1 MVKAALTLSS
11 GEGATAARLR
21 GEMDFPYIHGRPA
34 FQDASELIERFGE
47 EAVLVAA
54 GRARDSR
61 RAGNVLRFC
70 HWRQIERVI
79 AALDCGEPLGRV
91 H

>member
-1 MVKAALTLSS
+1 
-11 GEGATAARLR
+11 
-21 GEMDFPYIHGRPA
+21 MDFPYIHGHLA
-34 FQDASELIERFGE
+34 LSDASELIDNVGG

-54 GRARDSR
+54 TRARASR
-61 RAGNVLRFC
+61 NAGNVLAFC

-79 AALDCGEPLGRV
+79 AALDCGEPHGRV

>member
-1 MVKAALTLSS
+1 MH
-11 GEGATAARLR
+11 
-21 GEMDFPYIHGRPA
+21 FPYIHGGRA
-34 FQDASELIERFGE
+34 MADASRLIEHHGP

-54 GRARDSR
+54 AHARDSR
-61 RAGNVLRFC
+61 RAGNVLGFC

-79 AALDCGEPLGRV
+79 AALDCGEPHGPL

>member
-1 MVKAALTLSS
+1 MQ
-11 GEGATAARLR
+11 
-21 GEMDFPYIHGRPA
+21 FPYIHGRRA
-34 FQDASELIERFGE
+34 IDDASSLMHDFGA

-54 GRARDSR
+54 TRARESR
-61 RAGNVLRFC
+61 DAGNVWAFC

-79 AALDCGEPLGRV
+79 AALDCGEPVGLV

>member
-1 MVKAALTLSS
+1 M
-11 GEGATAARLR
+11 G
-21 GEMDFPYIHGRPA
+21 FPYIHGRRA
-34 FQDASELIERFGE
+34 IDDASVLIDDFGA

-54 GRARDSR
+54 TRARDSR
-61 RAGNVLRFC
+61 NAGNLWAFC

-79 AALDCGEPLGRV
+79 AALDCGEPPGRV

>member
-1 MVKAALTLSS
+1 MQP
-11 GEGATAARLR
+11 
-21 GEMDFPYIHGRPA
+21 PYIHGRSTLA
-34 FQDASELIERFGE
+34 DATDLLDRFGD
-47 EAVLVAA
+47 EAGLQAA
-54 GRARDSR
+54 VRARDSR
-61 RAGNVLRFC
+61 NVGNLWAFC